1 MVATTWLLL
10 ATRGWTG
17 ASGAGLGQALLACAE
32 GYRGWH
38 GLCSSIPA
46 TQAGFGVLR
55 GGGDAAV
62 LLGTTIHHGPE
73 QVEAGGWQGREEAKP
88 PASGG
93 EGTGGPGSSLPVTAG
108 QLLGNQQR
116 VVAGWEPTGTRW
128 DRRPQAGAL
137 VPPSVPVS
145 PRSPWTS

>member
-32 GYRGWH
+32 GCRGWH

-73 QVEAGGWQGREEAKP
+73 QVEAGVWQGREEAKP